1 MSFLGNLWGGGGGKA
16 PADKPAAPAPAAPKA
31 DRGVCPWSD
40 CSCGAGCKCGAGCGC
55 GSKRK

>member
-1 MSFLGNLWGGGGGKA
+1 MSFLGNLWGSK
-16 PADKPAAPAPAAPKA
+16 PAEPKPAAASEPAAPKA
-31 DRGVCPWSD
+31 DRGVCPWAD